1 MWSDP
6 RDAAYVYEMIQRISQ
21 IEGLV
26 TDRDRDLF
34 LADISLPH
42 ALALHFLVL
51 GETANKLSASF
62 KASFKAAVPEVEWKK
77 IINLRHLIAHEYRQ
91 IDHAELWRLSLTK
104 IPELKAA
111 LPPLPPPAEIF

>member
-6 RDAAYVYEMIQRISQ
+6 RDAAYVHEMLECISR

-26 TDRDRDLF
+26 TDQEHDAF

-51 GETANKLSASF
+51 GETANKLS
-62 KASFKAAVPEVEWKK
+62 KSFKAAVPEIEWRK
-77 IINLRHLIAHEYRQ
+77 IINLRHLIAHEYRE
-91 IDHAELWRLSLTK
+91 IDHAELWRLSLTG
-104 IPELKAA
+104 IPALKAA

>member
-6 RDAAYVYEMIQRISQ
+6 RDAAHVHELFVCIAQ

-26 TDRDRDLF
+26 TNRDRSAF
-34 LADISLPH
+34 LADPALPH

-51 GETANKLSASF
+51 GETANRLSASF
-62 KASFKAAVPEVEWKK
+62 KAALPDVEWQK
-77 IINLRHLIAHEYRQ
+77 IINLRHLIAHEYRK
-91 IDHAELWRLSLTK
+91 IDHAQLWHLALTN
-104 IPELKAA
+104 IPMFKAA

>member
-6 RDAAYVYEMIQRISQ
+6 RDAAYVHEMMDRISQ
-21 IEGLV
+21 IEELV
-26 TDRDRDLF
+26 TGRDRDQF

-62 KASFKAAVPEVEWKK
+62 KAAVPEVEWRK

-111 LPPLPPPAEIF
+111 LPPLPPPSEIF

>member
-6 RDAAYVYEMIQRISQ
+6 RDAAYIHEMMERISQ

-26 TDRDRDLF
+26 IDQDRDQF
-34 LADISLPH
+34 LADISRPH

-62 KASFKAAVPEVEWKK
+62 KMAVPEVERQK
-77 IINLRHLIAHEYRQ
+77 IINLRHLIAHNYRQ

-104 IPELKAA
+104 IPGLKAA
-111 LPPLPPPAEIF
+111 LPPLPPPSEIF